1 MNVNATEKG
10 TGKTQQITITNEKG
24 RLNAEEIEKLV
35 KEAEANKAE
44 DNAIKKKIEAK
55 NSLEHYCYTI
65 K

>member
-44 DNAIKKKIEAK
+44 DSAIKKKIEAK